1 MADAYYKPCKEFDI
15 CNELIEKYWETMLNY
30 CVPVGAHII
39 DKVFFVRGQ
48 ANYFKGAG

>member
-1 MADAYYKPCKEFDI
+1 METIKSM
-15 CNELIEKYWETMLNY
+15 ETMLNY
-30 CVPVGAHII
+30 CVPVGAHMI